1 MSFAYL
7 EPTELEAEIDIV
19 EAEAVVS
26 EAPPAAETY
35 SSPEAQLLRVTL
47 VQDQL
52 IAAAKK
58 VNLLHGMG
66 LERTSGYAEAMAL
79 YEAKQADFNRLKAR
93 YGL

>member
-7 EPTELEAEIDIV
+7 EPAELEAEI
-19 EAEAVVS
+19 EAVEEDAV
-26 EAPPAAETY
+26 AVETPRAVENY
-35 SSPEAQLLRVTL
+35 TSPEAQLLRVTL

-52 IAAAKK
+52 IAAAQK

-79 YEAKQADFNRLKAR
+79 YEAKLADFNQLKAR

>member
-7 EPTELEAEIDIV
+7 EPTEHEAEIETV
-19 EAEAVVS
+19 EEEAQVAEA
-26 EAPPAAETY
+26 PRAAENY
-35 SSPEAQLLRVTL
+35 ASPEAQLLRVTL

-66 LERTSGYAEAMAL
+66 LERTSGYTEAMAL
-79 YEAKQADFNRLKAR
+79 YEAKLADFNRLKTR